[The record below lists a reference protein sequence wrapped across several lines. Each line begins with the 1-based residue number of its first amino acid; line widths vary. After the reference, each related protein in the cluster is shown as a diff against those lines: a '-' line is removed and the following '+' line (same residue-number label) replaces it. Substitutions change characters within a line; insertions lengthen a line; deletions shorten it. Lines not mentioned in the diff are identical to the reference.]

1 MIKYILE
8 CKNKHKFESWFS
20 TSKEFEKLQKN
31 NLLECIHCES
41 KAISKSIMSPN
52 ILNKKEKK
60 IKNENDN
67 LKKIKKDLKN
77 LRKFVENN
85 FEFVGNKFANK
96 AREAYYDKKNN
107 KNIYG
112 ITSDKEKTELQDE
125 GIDVVSIPW
134 IDKDN

>member
-52 ILNKKEKK
+52 ILNTKEKNYTSTIIVDLPHK
-60 IKNENDN
+60 PGALGNISSLIGMNKGNILNVEMVE
-67 LKKIKKDLKN
+67 KKKDH
-77 LRKFVENN
+77 
-85 FEFVGNKFANK
+85 
-96 AREAYYDKKNN
+96 
-107 KNIYG
+107 
-112 ITSDKEKTELQDE
+112 LQFSFDL
-125 GIDVVSIPW
+125 P
-134 IDKDN
+134 

>member
-41 KAISKSIMSPN
+41 KSISKSIMSPN
-52 ILNKKEKK
+52 ILNTKEKK
-60 IKNENDN
+60 IKNENNN

>member
-20 TSKEFEKLQKN
+20 TSKEFEKLKKN

-41 KAISKSIMSPN
+41 KDISKSIMSPN

-67 LKKIKKDLKN
+67 LKKIKNDLKS

>member
-52 ILNKKEKK
+52 ILNTKEKK

-85 FEFVGNKFANK
+85 FEFVGNKFANRNLPAVDVYFSNFLLPFSSTVSYLEIIVLCTFISPDDK
-96 AREAYYDKKNN
+96 AN
-107 KNIYG
+107 
-112 ITSDKEKTELQDE
+112 
-125 GIDVVSIPW
+125 SI
-134 IDKDN
+134 